1 MMNAFASFDL
11 SIINALATIRMPVG
25 VSIFSLIT
33 DLGGS
38 VVVIPVT
45 LFVCAI
51 FWYRKEVPFAVG
63 LVASVLTGEVVK
75 DAIKEIV
82 TRPRPPVALH
92 AVVEDGWSFPSG
104 HATAAVALYGFLIYA
119 TWKFAPAPWRI
130 PLTLLFS
137 AIILLVGFS
146 RMYLGVHYASDVIGG
161 FAVGA
166 FFLWLGIL
174 LAKRLSGGDGTRG

>member
-1 MMNAFASFDL
+1 MNALTSFDL
-11 SIINALATIRMPVG
+11 NIISALAATRTPVG
-25 VSIFSLIT
+25 VSVFSFIT
-33 DLGGS
+33 DLGGA
-38 VVVIPVT
+38 VLVIPIT
-45 LFVCAI
+45 LFVCAV
-51 FWYRKEVPFAVG
+51 FWYRKELPYAIG
-63 LVASVLTGEVVK
+63 LVASVLGGEVAK
-75 DAIKEIV
+75 NAIKEIV

-119 TWKFAPAPWRI
+119 TWKFAPAPWRM

-166 FFLWLGIL
+166 IFLWLGIL
-174 LAKRLSGGDGTRG
+174 VGKRLSGRDSARG

>member
-11 SIINALATIRMPVG
+11 NTIYALAAIRTPVG
-25 VSIFSLIT
+25 VGIFSLIT

-38 VVVIPVT
+38 VVVVPVT

-51 FWYRKEVPFAVG
+51 LWYRKELPYAIG
-63 LVASVLTGEVVK
+63 LFASVLGGEALK

-82 TRPRPPVALH
+82 TRPRPTVALH

-119 TWKFAPAPWRI
+119 TWKFAPAPWRM

-166 FFLWLGIL
+166 IFLWLGIL
-174 LAKRLSGGDGTRG
+174 VGKRLSGSDGTRG